1 MSQVDV
7 EFGVSLKCRL
17 RMCMCVRGQVLQD
30 FSTS

>member
-1 MSQVDV
+1 MSQVDM

-17 RMCMCVRGQVLQD
+17 RMSMCERGEVLQD